1 MNKSNYLAF
10 IPAKGNSS
18 ELKNKNIKKI
28 HNKTLVD
35 ITIDEVKRL
44 KYSIKFYYLVMTIKF

>member
-18 ELKNKNIKKI
+18 ELKNKNIKKFI
-28 HNKTLVD
+28 
-35 ITIDEVKRL
+35 
-44 KYSIKFYYLVMTIKF
+44 IKPW